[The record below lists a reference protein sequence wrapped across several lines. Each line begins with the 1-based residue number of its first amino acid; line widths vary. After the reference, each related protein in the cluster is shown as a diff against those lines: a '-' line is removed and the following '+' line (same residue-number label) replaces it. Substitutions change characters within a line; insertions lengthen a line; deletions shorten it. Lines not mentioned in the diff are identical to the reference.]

1 MLSFEELTHKYD
13 IDKKKKNSLNSSNLE
28 ILLEQVKIIS

>member
-13 IDKKKKNSLNSSNLE
+13 IDKKKNSLNSSNLE